1 MPHRVARVFE
11 SLVRLLRPAS
21 GRHRPRPASGRHR
34 RDRHRSAGPV
44 HDHPLVDTPT
54 VPLPRFRLLRGED
67 SPLVRPYLLAHEE
80 RQRAYGRTPRRRTP
94 PRRELWF
101 AVRGVDFGPRPVNH
115 VTVTT

>member
-34 RDRHRSAGPV
+34 RDRHRSAGAAY
-44 HDHPLVDTPT
+44 DHPPVDTPT

-80 RQRAYGRTPRRRTP
+80 RQRAYRRTPRH
-94 PRRELWF
+94 RELWF
-101 AVRGVDFGPRPVNH
+101 AVRGVDFGPRPSNH
-115 VTVTT
+115 ATVTT